1 LLPQQ
6 EIASKHDNLLLPTE
20 NFLTKHDNV
29 ADIFISIPAT
39 DFAIAQKQGIPVL
52 IGYNADA
59 GAGKNLLLQ
68 EQIASTGRRLSCFRG
83 TPG

>member
-1 LLPQQ
+1 LIPQQ
-6 EIASKHDNLLLPTE
+6 QIAP
-20 NFLTKHDNV
+20 KHDNV
-29 ADIFISIPAT
+29 ADFYEDVSVIY
-39 DFAIAQKQGIPVL
+39 FAIARKQGILVL
-52 IGYNADA
+52 TGCNADA